1 MFTIEFNV
9 SLIVILK
16 ANNTC
21 ILYRRESGVSV
32 SRNNSNVTRSI
43 TQQHLLRPPCIST
56 FAPEP
61 PQNTSENEAITNNN
75 KNWLLGST
83 EEDTKITAAD
93 PDISQEIVQK

>member
-1 MFTIEFNV
+1 MFTIKFNV
-9 SLIVILK
+9 SLIVILNT
-16 ANNTC
+16 NNRG

-43 TQQHLLRPPCIST
+43 TQQHILRPPCIST

-61 PQNTSENEAITNNN
+61 PQITSEKESITNNN

-83 EEDTKITAAD
+83 EEDNKITAAD